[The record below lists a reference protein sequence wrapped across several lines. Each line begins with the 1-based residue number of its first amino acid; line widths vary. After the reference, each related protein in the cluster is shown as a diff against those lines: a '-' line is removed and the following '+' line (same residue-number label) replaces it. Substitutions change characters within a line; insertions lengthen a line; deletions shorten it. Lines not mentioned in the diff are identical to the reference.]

1 MRVVSQYI
9 VTNNDAGPK
18 AKTDIE
24 EILRKSYNAK
34 IFTNKVRNNEENN
47 VKSKIKKFIFSTLSL
62 KSEEMTIIQIPFSN
76 KIKILNMAKNKIGLI
91 HDIDGLRYNNEK
103 LLKEEINALNQYQG
117 IIVHNDAM
125 EKVLKDNGLTTKTEK
140 IELFDYLVDDNFFIK
155 ERKFNKNDIKIA
167 YPGNLEPNKASFLY
181 NLDENRMNFRL
192 SIYGNYLEK
201 DKLKNNKIVYKGS
214 FPPNVIIERLEED
227 LGLVWSGKI
236 DESDIENG
244 EKRIY

>member
-155 ERKFNKNDIKIA
+155 
-167 YPGNLEPNKASFLY
+167 
-181 NLDENRMNFRL
+181 
-192 SIYGNYLEK
+192 
-201 DKLKNNKIVYKGS
+201 
-214 FPPNVIIERLEED
+214 
-227 LGLVWSGKI
+227 
-236 DESDIENG
+236 
-244 EKRIY
+244 